1 MVEKGN
7 LKHKQINKNQELK
20 RKDKIIDKKT
30 KKIKIRKGGK
40 RQNKK
45 LAKTR
50 KRLKKILR

>member
-20 RKDKIIDKKT
+20 RKDKIIEKKT
-30 KKIKIRKGGK
+30 KIIKIRKGGK

-50 KRLKKILR
+50 KRLNKILR

>member
-1 MVEKGN
+1 MVQKGN

>member
-7 LKHKQINKNQELK
+7 LRHKQRNKNQELK
-20 RKDKIIDKKT
+20 RKDKIIEKKN
-30 KKIKIRKGGK
+30 IKIRKGGK

-50 KRLKKILR
+50 KRLNKILR